1 MTEAL
6 TCPDFFDGRGCGH
19 IQPIDGGLTE
29 ARALLRDHL
38 SGLHGGLTWSKEE
51 VDRAVRQARPRDLEK
66 VLGLR
71 DIARRNYLARRGW

>member
-6 TCPDFFDGRGCGH
+6 TCPNFLDGRGCGH
-19 IQPIDGGLTE
+19 IQPIDGDLPT

-51 VDRAVRQARPRDLEK
+51 VDRAVRHARPRDLEN
-66 VLGLR
+66 VLSLR
-71 DIARRNYLARRGW
+71 NKARQNHLARRGW